1 VVEPSS
7 ILHKRFTCRLY
18 GIDAPEI
25 PHRKKP
31 GQPYG
36 FEAKEEL
43 RSLVYRQKVKV
54 TLTGEKTYRREVCI
68 VKKGGMNVNLEM
80 VKRGYAW
87 AYRRYLKGPYAS
99 EYLEAEKVA
108 RASQLGLWEQ
118 KNPQPHESLGRW
130 YRHEDDSE
138 VVRYTK
144 IKRAILRGVT
154 ATAYRLV
161 SGCSTLKRLFV
172 WLQPQFRD
180 TLSSYV

>member
-1 VVEPSS
+1 MVEPSS

-43 RSLVYRQKVKV
+43 KSLVYRQKVKV

-118 KNPQPHESLGRW
+118 KNPQPPWESRKMVSPRGR
-130 YRHEDDSE
+130 
-138 VVRYTK
+138 
-144 IKRAILRGVT
+144 
-154 ATAYRLV
+154 
-161 SGCSTLKRLFV
+161 
-172 WLQPQFRD
+172 
-180 TLSSYV
+180 